1 MHLREVRIDKTGVIE
16 EALDDHLAIALSGL
30 PGTGRKTAAV
40 MLVER
45 HPEIN
50 AIYCDVE
57 EIEDVSALNRRISG
71 QPNWYL
77 VRKPEKS
84 RYSENP
90 AGFRRFTQQMP
101 REDRILFA
109 VDSRI
114 PDVFLEFVWSGIMA
128 VILPESLQ
136 FTEEETYRYLK
147 MCGSRLNGGE
157 VYHMTG
163 GWPGC
168 AAMLVRL
175 SEQLGEK
182 WSVWELCGRYEIRQY
197 IGTQILTLLPADEQ
211 KLLRERAAFP
221 RLDEELEQLLWG
233 APLGETEDRLF
244 SRGAMVF
251 VPEGRYWYVHP
262 ALRIAIDDR
271 IPAEMC
277 TKAAAWY
284 EEKGYI
290 QAALSCSRWSEDRGR
305 YKKCLMKNYDRV
317 TFLNYEKVWGEEE
330 LKNPE
335 FLYLEWMECV
345 LKQDKGRQDELK
357 KRIAELWDKVRRDTQ
372 TGANVSI
379 DGSFAK
385 EVIKKKEILLNV
397 AYADTEIGTEEWM
410 EMLQSCTEPGEK
422 IRLYHILGE
431 SVSFLGGLRDLSVLF
446 AGKGEKQEEWRRLWA
461 DRLVAENQ
469 APYRLAELE
478 YKYQTETSLQKDAW
492 AQALPVYDAN
502 TPWQIRLGIMYLIWL
517 LLDDGDKGEP
527 ARRYIRD
534 LAESLEREETSACR
548 WNARALYY
556 LAMAKWGEKEKLM
569 EWIRQTGGDIGNN
582 TGKTK
587 FYMAAEVK
595 ISLYLGDYGHAEEI
609 LPELIAWFRRGNSR
623 RWLAESLFQRALIE
637 QERGRIG
644 QALMTTAESIEIA
657 DPCRYVRLYTS
668 YGNRGAELLEQYA
681 GLNIPE
687 KVVQRHFRGHENG
700 KSADV
705 FAMKKEEWI
714 RYIADEAV
722 RRKDDSPVPPDD
734 QARARQ
740 GERLTPTEM
749 LVLQYLEK
757 GYSNSRIGEEMNISL
772 STVKSHTYNIY
783 RKLEVS
789 NRIQA
794 VQAARDYGLM

>member
-109 VDSRI
+109 VDGRI

-168 AAMLVRL
+168 VAMLVRL

-251 VPEGRYWYVHP
+251 VPEGRCWYVHP

-277 TKAAAWY
+277 AKAAAWY

-290 QAALSCSRWSEDRGR
+290 QAALSCCRWSEDRGM
-305 YKKCLMKNYDRV
+305 YKKCLMRNYDRV
-317 TFLNYEKVWGEEE
+317 TFLNYEKVWGEVD

-345 LKQDKGRQDELK
+345 LQQDRDRQDELR
-357 KRIAELWDKVRRDTQ
+357 KRIAELWDKVRRAAQ
-372 TGANVSI
+372 TGANGSI

-385 EVIKKKEILLNV
+385 EVIKKKEILLNI

-410 EMLQSCTEPGEK
+410 EMLQSWTEPGEK

-461 DRLVAENQ
+461 DRLAAEN
-469 APYRLAELE
+469 
-478 YKYQTETSLQKDAW
+478 
-492 AQALPVYDAN
+492 
-502 TPWQIRLGIMYLIWL
+502 
-517 LLDDGDKGEP
+517 
-527 ARRYIRD
+527 
-534 LAESLEREETSACR
+534 
-548 WNARALYY
+548 
-556 LAMAKWGEKEKLM
+556 
-569 EWIRQTGGDIGNN
+569 
-582 TGKTK
+582 
-587 FYMAAEVK
+587 
-595 ISLYLGDYGHAEEI
+595 
-609 LPELIAWFRRGNSR
+609 
-623 RWLAESLFQRALIE
+623 
-637 QERGRIG
+637 

-657 DPCRYVRLYTS
+657 APCRYVRLYTS

-687 KVVQRHFRGHENG
+687 KVMQRHSGEYENG

-722 RRKDDSPVPPDD
+722 RRKDNSPVPSDD

-740 GERLTPTEM
+740 GEWLTPTEM

-772 STVKSHTYNIY
+772 STVKSHM
-783 RKLEVS
+783 S
-789 NRIQA
+789 
-794 VQAARDYGLM
+794 

>member
-57 EIEDVSALNRRISG
+57 EIEDASALNRRISG

-109 VDSRI
+109 VDGRI

-244 SRGAMVF
+244 ARGAMVF

-277 TKAAAWY
+277 AKAAAWY

-290 QAALSCSRWSEDRGR
+290 QAALSCCRWSEDRGM

-317 TFLNYEKVWGEEE
+317 TFLNYEKVWGEED

-345 LKQDKGRQDELK
+345 LKQDKGRQDELR
-357 KRIAELWDKVRRDTQ
+357 KRIAEQWDKVRRDTQ
-372 TGANVSI
+372 TGANASI

-385 EVIKKKEILLNV
+385 EESKRKEILLNI
-397 AYADTEIGTEEWM
+397 AYADTQIRTEEWM

-446 AGKGEKQEEWRRLWA
+446 AGKGEKREEWRRLWV
-461 DRLVAENQ
+461 DRLATENQ
-469 APYRLAELE
+469 ASYRLAELE

-492 AQALPVYDAN
+492 AQALPAYDAN

-534 LAESLEREETSACR
+534 LAESFEREEISACR

-582 TGKTK
+582 SGKTK
-587 FYMAAEVK
+587 FYMAAVVK
-595 ISLYLGDYGHAEEI
+595 ISLYLGDYGHAEEM

-623 RWLAESLFQRALIE
+623 RWLAESLFQRALTE
-637 QERGRIG
+637 QEWGRIG

-657 DPCRYVRLYTS
+657 APCRYVRLYTS
-668 YGNRGAELLEQYA
+668 YGNKGAKLLEQYA

-687 KVVQRHFRGHENG
+687 KVVQRHFRGHENS

-722 RRKDDSPVPPDD
+722 RRKNDSPVPSDD
-734 QARARQ
+734 QARAWQ
-740 GERLTPTEM
+740 AERLTPTEM

-772 STVKSHTYNIY
+772 STVKSHM
-783 RKLEVS
+783 S
-789 NRIQA
+789 
-794 VQAARDYGLM
+794 

>member
-109 VDSRI
+109 VDGRI

-168 AAMLVRL
+168 VAMLVRL

-233 APLGETEDRLF
+233 APLGETGDRLF

-251 VPEGRYWYVHP
+251 VPEGCYWYVHP

-271 IPAEMC
+271 IPEEMC
-277 TKAAAWY
+277 AKAAAWY

-290 QAALSCSRWSEDRGR
+290 QAALSCCRWSEDRGM

-317 TFLNYEKVWGEEE
+317 TFLNYEKVWGEVD

-345 LKQDKGRQDELK
+345 LQQDKGRQDELR
-357 KRIAELWDKVRRDTQ
+357 KRIAELRNKVRQDTQ
-372 TGANVSI
+372 TGTNGSI
-379 DGSFAK
+379 DRSFAK
-385 EVIKKKEILLNV
+385 KEGKRKEILLNI

-446 AGKGEKQEEWRRLWA
+446 AGKREKREEWRRLWA
-461 DRLVAENQ
+461 DRLAADRSGAYDYSGIN
-469 APYRLAELE
+469 RN
-478 YKYQTETSLQKDAW
+478 SGS
-492 AQALPVYDAN
+492 LPVCQVIHILREQRGGA
-502 TPWQIRLGIMYLIWL
+502 
-517 LLDDGDKGEP
+517 
-527 ARRYIRD
+527 ARTI
-534 LAESLEREETSACR
+534 CR
-548 WNARALYY
+548 TEY
-556 LAMAKWGEKEKLM
+556 
-569 EWIRQTGGDIGNN
+569 
-582 TGKTK
+582 
-587 FYMAAEVK
+587 
-595 ISLYLGDYGHAEEI
+595 
-609 LPELIAWFRRGNSR
+609 P
-623 RWLAESLFQRALIE
+623 
-637 QERGRIG
+637 
-644 QALMTTAESIEIA
+644 
-657 DPCRYVRLYTS
+657 
-668 YGNRGAELLEQYA
+668 
-681 GLNIPE
+681 
-687 KVVQRHFRGHENG
+687 G
-700 KSADV
+700 KSDATA
-705 FAMKKEEWI
+705 FPGI
-714 RYIADEAV
+714 
-722 RRKDDSPVPPDD
+722 
-734 QARARQ
+734 
-740 GERLTPTEM
+740 
-749 LVLQYLEK
+749 
-757 GYSNSRIGEEMNISL
+757 
-772 STVKSHTYNIY
+772 
-783 RKLEVS
+783 
-789 NRIQA
+789 
-794 VQAARDYGLM
+794 

>member
-1 MHLREVRIDKTGVIE
+1 MKRKDISRLR
-16 EALDDHLAIALSGL
+16 S
-30 PGTGRKTAAV
+30 AA
-40 MLVER
+40 
-45 HPEIN
+45 
-50 AIYCDVE
+50 ADG
-57 EIEDVSALNRRISG
+57 RRI
-71 QPNWYL
+71 
-77 VRKPEKS
+77 
-84 RYSENP
+84 
-90 AGFRRFTQQMP
+90 AG
-101 REDRILFA
+101 
-109 VDSRI
+109 
-114 PDVFLEFVWSGIMA
+114 
-128 VILPESLQ
+128 
-136 FTEEETYRYLK
+136 
-147 MCGSRLNGGE
+147 
-157 VYHMTG
+157 
-163 GWPGC
+163 
-168 AAMLVRL
+168 
-175 SEQLGEK
+175 
-182 WSVWELCGRYEIRQY
+182 
-197 IGTQILTLLPADEQ
+197 GT
-211 KLLRERAAFP
+211 
-221 RLDEELEQLLWG
+221 
-233 APLGETEDRLF
+233 
-244 SRGAMVF
+244 
-251 VPEGRYWYVHP
+251 
-262 ALRIAIDDR
+262 
-271 IPAEMC
+271 
-277 TKAAAWY
+277 
-284 EEKGYI
+284 
-290 QAALSCSRWSEDRGR
+290 
-305 YKKCLMKNYDRV
+305 KNYDRV
-317 TFLNYEKVWGEEE
+317 TFLNYEKVWGEVD

-357 KRIAELWDKVRRDTQ
+357 KRIAELWDKVRRAAQ
-372 TGANVSI
+372 TGANGSI

-385 EVIKKKEILLNV
+385 EVIKKKEILLNI

-446 AGKGEKQEEWRRLWA
+446 AGKGEKREEWRRLWG
-461 DRLVAENQ
+461 DRLAAENQ
-469 APYRLAELE
+469 ASYRLAELE

-492 AQALPVYDAN
+492 AQALPAYDAN

-534 LAESLEREETSACR
+534 LAESFEREEVSACR

-582 TGKTK
+582 SGKTK
-587 FYMAAEVK
+587 FYMAAVVK
-595 ISLYLGDYGHAEEI
+595 ISLYLGDYGHAEEM

-623 RWLAESLFQRALIE
+623 RWLAESLFQRALTE
-637 QERGRIG
+637 QERRRIG

-657 DPCRYVRLYTS
+657 APCRYVRLYTS

-687 KVVQRHFRGHENG
+687 KVMQRHSREYENG

-722 RRKDDSPVPPDD
+722 RWKDNSPVPSDD

>member
-90 AGFRRFTQQMP
+90 VGFRRFTQQMP

-109 VDSRI
+109 VDGRI

-168 AAMLVRL
+168 VAMLVRL

-271 IPAEMC
+271 IPEEMC
-277 TKAAAWY
+277 AKAAAWY

-290 QAALSCSRWSEDRGR
+290 QAALSCSRWSEDCGR

-317 TFLNYEKVWGEEE
+317 TFLNYEKVWGEVD

-345 LKQDKGRQDELK
+345 LKQDKDRQDELR
-357 KRIAELWDKVRRDTQ
+357 KRIAELRNKVRQDTQ
-372 TGANVSI
+372 TGTNGSI
-379 DGSFAK
+379 DRSFAK
-385 EVIKKKEILLNV
+385 KEGKRKEILLNI

-446 AGKGEKQEEWRRLWA
+446 AGKGEKREEWRRLWG
-461 DRLVAENQ
+461 DRLAAEN
-469 APYRLAELE
+469 
-478 YKYQTETSLQKDAW
+478 
-492 AQALPVYDAN
+492 
-502 TPWQIRLGIMYLIWL
+502 
-517 LLDDGDKGEP
+517 
-527 ARRYIRD
+527 
-534 LAESLEREETSACR
+534 
-548 WNARALYY
+548 
-556 LAMAKWGEKEKLM
+556 
-569 EWIRQTGGDIGNN
+569 
-582 TGKTK
+582 
-587 FYMAAEVK
+587 
-595 ISLYLGDYGHAEEI
+595 
-609 LPELIAWFRRGNSR
+609 
-623 RWLAESLFQRALIE
+623 
-637 QERGRIG
+637 

-657 DPCRYVRLYTS
+657 APCRYVRLYTS
-668 YGNRGAELLEQYA
+668 YGNKGAELLEQYA

-687 KVVQRHFRGHENG
+687 KVMQRHSREYENG

-722 RRKDDSPVPPDD
+722 RRKNDSPVPSDD
-734 QARARQ
+734 QARAWQ
-740 GERLTPTEM
+740 AERLTPTEM

-772 STVKSHTYNIY
+772 STVKSHM
-783 RKLEVS
+783 S
-789 NRIQA
+789 
-794 VQAARDYGLM
+794 

>member
-57 EIEDVSALNRRISG
+57 EIEDASALNRRISG

-90 AGFRRFTQQMP
+90 AGFRKFTQQMP

-109 VDSRI
+109 VDGRI

-147 MCGSRLNGGE
+147 MCGRRLNGGE

-168 AAMLVRL
+168 VAMLVRL

-330 LKNPE
+330 LKNLE

-357 KRIAELWDKVRRDTQ
+357 KRIAELWDKVRRAAQ
-372 TGANVSI
+372 TGANGSI

-385 EVIKKKEILLNV
+385 EESKRKEILLNI

-446 AGKGEKQEEWRRLWA
+446 AGKREKREEWRRLWA
-461 DRLVAENQ
+461 DRLAAEN
-469 APYRLAELE
+469 
-478 YKYQTETSLQKDAW
+478 
-492 AQALPVYDAN
+492 
-502 TPWQIRLGIMYLIWL
+502 
-517 LLDDGDKGEP
+517 
-527 ARRYIRD
+527 
-534 LAESLEREETSACR
+534 
-548 WNARALYY
+548 
-556 LAMAKWGEKEKLM
+556 
-569 EWIRQTGGDIGNN
+569 
-582 TGKTK
+582 
-587 FYMAAEVK
+587 
-595 ISLYLGDYGHAEEI
+595 
-609 LPELIAWFRRGNSR
+609 
-623 RWLAESLFQRALIE
+623 
-637 QERGRIG
+637 

-657 DPCRYVRLYTS
+657 APCRYVRLYTS
-668 YGNRGAELLEQYA
+668 YGNKGAELLEQYA

-687 KVVQRHFRGHENG
+687 KVMQRHSREYENG

-722 RRKDDSPVPPDD
+722 RRKNDSPVPSDD
-734 QARARQ
+734 QARAWQ
-740 GERLTPTEM
+740 AERLTPTEM

-772 STVKSHTYNIY
+772 STVKSHM
-783 RKLEVS
+783 S
-789 NRIQA
+789 
-794 VQAARDYGLM
+794 

>member
-109 VDSRI
+109 VDGRI

-168 AAMLVRL
+168 VAMLVRL

-251 VPEGRYWYVHP
+251 VPEGRCWYVHP

-277 TKAAAWY
+277 AKAAAWY

-290 QAALSCSRWSEDRGR
+290 QAALSCCRWSEDRGM

-317 TFLNYEKVWGEEE
+317 TFLNYEKVWGEED

-345 LKQDKGRQDELK
+345 LQQDRGRQDELR

-372 TGANVSI
+372 TGTSGSI

-385 EVIKKKEILLNV
+385 EEGKRMEILLNI

-446 AGKGEKQEEWRRLWA
+446 AGKREKREEWRRLWA
-461 DRLVAENQ
+461 DRLAAEN
-469 APYRLAELE
+469 
-478 YKYQTETSLQKDAW
+478 
-492 AQALPVYDAN
+492 
-502 TPWQIRLGIMYLIWL
+502 
-517 LLDDGDKGEP
+517 
-527 ARRYIRD
+527 
-534 LAESLEREETSACR
+534 
-548 WNARALYY
+548 
-556 LAMAKWGEKEKLM
+556 
-569 EWIRQTGGDIGNN
+569 
-582 TGKTK
+582 
-587 FYMAAEVK
+587 
-595 ISLYLGDYGHAEEI
+595 
-609 LPELIAWFRRGNSR
+609 
-623 RWLAESLFQRALIE
+623 
-637 QERGRIG
+637 

-657 DPCRYVRLYTS
+657 APCRYVRLYTS
-668 YGNRGAELLEQYA
+668 YGNKGAELLEQYA

-687 KVVQRHFRGHENG
+687 KVMQRHSREYENG

-722 RRKDDSPVPPDD
+722 RRKNDSPVPSDD
-734 QARARQ
+734 QARAWQ
-740 GERLTPTEM
+740 AERLTPTEM

-772 STVKSHTYNIY
+772 STVKSHM
-783 RKLEVS
+783 S
-789 NRIQA
+789 
-794 VQAARDYGLM
+794 

>member
-57 EIEDVSALNRRISG
+57 EIEDASALNRRISG

-90 AGFRRFTQQMP
+90 AGFRRFTKQMP

-109 VDSRI
+109 VDGRI

-168 AAMLVRL
+168 VAMLVRL

-251 VPEGRYWYVHP
+251 VPEGRCWYVHP

-277 TKAAAWY
+277 AKAAAWY

-290 QAALSCSRWSEDRGR
+290 QAALSCCRWSEDRGM
-305 YKKCLMKNYDRV
+305 YKKCLMRNYDRV
-317 TFLNYEKVWGEEE
+317 TFLNYEKVWGEVD

-345 LKQDKGRQDELK
+345 LQQDRDRQDELR
-357 KRIAELWDKVRRDTQ
+357 KRIAELWDKVRRAAQ
-372 TGANVSI
+372 TGANGSI

-385 EVIKKKEILLNV
+385 EVIKKKEILLNI

-410 EMLQSCTEPGEK
+410 EMLQSWTEPGEK

-446 AGKGEKQEEWRRLWA
+446 AGKGEKREEWRRLWV
-461 DRLVAENQ
+461 DRLAAENQ
-469 APYRLAELE
+469 ASYRLAELE

-492 AQALPVYDAN
+492 AQALPAYDAN

-534 LAESLEREETSACR
+534 LAESFEREEISACR

-582 TGKTK
+582 SGKTK
-587 FYMAAEVK
+587 FYMAAVVK
-595 ISLYLGDYGHAEEI
+595 ISLYLGDYGHAEEM

-623 RWLAESLFQRALIE
+623 RWLAESLFQRALTE
-637 QERGRIG
+637 QERRRIG

-657 DPCRYVRLYTS
+657 APCRYVRLYTS

-687 KVVQRHFRGHENG
+687 KVMQRHSREYENR

-722 RRKDDSPVPPDD
+722 RRKDNSPVPSDD

-757 GYSNSRIGEEMNISL
+757 GYSNSRIGEEMKISL

>member
-109 VDSRI
+109 VDGRI

-168 AAMLVRL
+168 VAMLVRL

-244 SRGAMVF
+244 ARGAMVF

-271 IPAEMC
+271 IPEEMC
-277 TKAAAWY
+277 AKAAAWY

-290 QAALSCSRWSEDRGR
+290 QAAFSCCRWSENRGM
-305 YKKCLMKNYDRV
+305 YKKCLMRNYDRV
-317 TFLNYEKVWGEEE
+317 TFLNYEKVWGEKE

-345 LKQDKGRQDELK
+345 LKQDKGRQDELR
-357 KRIAELWDKVRRDTQ
+357 KRIAEQWDKVRRDTQ
-372 TGANVSI
+372 TGANASI

-385 EVIKKKEILLNV
+385 EEGKRKEILLNI

-446 AGKGEKQEEWRRLWA
+446 AGKREKREEWRRLWA
-461 DRLVAENQ
+461 DRLAADRSGAYDYSGIN
-469 APYRLAELE
+469 RN
-478 YKYQTETSLQKDAW
+478 SGS
-492 AQALPVYDAN
+492 LPVCQVIHILREQRGGA
-502 TPWQIRLGIMYLIWL
+502 
-517 LLDDGDKGEP
+517 
-527 ARRYIRD
+527 ARTI
-534 LAESLEREETSACR
+534 CR
-548 WNARALYY
+548 TEY
-556 LAMAKWGEKEKLM
+556 
-569 EWIRQTGGDIGNN
+569 
-582 TGKTK
+582 
-587 FYMAAEVK
+587 
-595 ISLYLGDYGHAEEI
+595 
-609 LPELIAWFRRGNSR
+609 P
-623 RWLAESLFQRALIE
+623 
-637 QERGRIG
+637 
-644 QALMTTAESIEIA
+644 
-657 DPCRYVRLYTS
+657 
-668 YGNRGAELLEQYA
+668 
-681 GLNIPE
+681 
-687 KVVQRHFRGHENG
+687 G
-700 KSADV
+700 KS
-705 FAMKKEEWI
+705 
-714 RYIADEAV
+714 
-722 RRKDDSPVPPDD
+722 
-734 QARARQ
+734 
-740 GERLTPTEM
+740 G
-749 LVLQYLEK
+749 
-757 GYSNSRIGEEMNISL
+757 
-772 STVKSHTYNIY
+772 
-783 RKLEVS
+783 
-789 NRIQA
+789 
-794 VQAARDYGLM
+794 AATFPGT

>member
-90 AGFRRFTQQMP
+90 AGFRKFTQQMP

-109 VDSRI
+109 VDGRI

-168 AAMLVRL
+168 VAMLVRL

-251 VPEGRYWYVHP
+251 VPEGCYWYVHP

-271 IPAEMC
+271 IPEEMC
-277 TKAAAWY
+277 AKAAAWY

-290 QAALSCSRWSEDRGR
+290 QAALSCCRWSEDRGM
-305 YKKCLMKNYDRV
+305 YKKCLMRNYDRV
-317 TFLNYEKVWGEEE
+317 TFLNYEKVWGEVD

-345 LKQDKGRQDELK
+345 LQQDRDRQDELR
-357 KRIAELWDKVRRDTQ
+357 KRIAELWDKVRRAAQ
-372 TGANVSI
+372 TGANGSI

-385 EVIKKKEILLNV
+385 EVIKKKEILLNI

-461 DRLVAENQ
+461 DRLAAEN
-469 APYRLAELE
+469 
-478 YKYQTETSLQKDAW
+478 
-492 AQALPVYDAN
+492 
-502 TPWQIRLGIMYLIWL
+502 
-517 LLDDGDKGEP
+517 
-527 ARRYIRD
+527 
-534 LAESLEREETSACR
+534 
-548 WNARALYY
+548 
-556 LAMAKWGEKEKLM
+556 
-569 EWIRQTGGDIGNN
+569 
-582 TGKTK
+582 
-587 FYMAAEVK
+587 
-595 ISLYLGDYGHAEEI
+595 
-609 LPELIAWFRRGNSR
+609 
-623 RWLAESLFQRALIE
+623 
-637 QERGRIG
+637 

-657 DPCRYVRLYTS
+657 APCRYVRLYTS
-668 YGNRGAELLEQYA
+668 YGNKGAELLEQYA

-687 KVVQRHFRGHENG
+687 KVMQRHSREYENG

-722 RRKDDSPVPPDD
+722 RRKNDSPVPSDD
-734 QARARQ
+734 QARAWQ
-740 GERLTPTEM
+740 AERLTPTEM

-772 STVKSHTYNIY
+772 STVKSHM
-783 RKLEVS
+783 S
-789 NRIQA
+789 
-794 VQAARDYGLM
+794 

>member
-90 AGFRRFTQQMP
+90 AGFRRFTKQMP

-109 VDSRI
+109 VVGRI

-233 APLGETEDRLF
+233 ASLGETEDRLF

-251 VPEGRYWYVHP
+251 VPEGRCWYVHP

-271 IPAEMC
+271 IPEEMC
-277 TKAAAWY
+277 AKAAAWY

-290 QAALSCSRWSEDRGR
+290 QAALSCCRWSEDRGM

-317 TFLNYEKVWGEEE
+317 TFLNYEKVWGEED

-345 LKQDKGRQDELK
+345 LKQDKDRQDELR

-385 EVIKKKEILLNV
+385 EESKRKEILLNV

-431 SVSFLGGLRDLSVLF
+431 SVSFLGGLGDLSVIF

-461 DRLVAENQ
+461 DRLAAENQ

-478 YKYQTETSLQKDAW
+478 YKYQTEASLQKDVW
-492 AQALPVYDAN
+492 AQALPVYDAD
-502 TPWQIRLGIMYLIWL
+502 TPWQIRLGIMYLI
-517 LLDDGDKGEP
+517 
-527 ARRYIRD
+527 
-534 LAESLEREETSACR
+534 
-548 WNARALYY
+548 
-556 LAMAKWGEKEKLM
+556 
-569 EWIRQTGGDIGNN
+569 
-582 TGKTK
+582 
-587 FYMAAEVK
+587 
-595 ISLYLGDYGHAEEI
+595 
-609 LPELIAWFRRGNSR
+609 
-623 RWLAESLFQRALIE
+623 
-637 QERGRIG
+637 
-644 QALMTTAESIEIA
+644 
-657 DPCRYVRLYTS
+657 
-668 YGNRGAELLEQYA
+668 
-681 GLNIPE
+681 
-687 KVVQRHFRGHENG
+687 
-700 KSADV
+700 
-705 FAMKKEEWI
+705 
-714 RYIADEAV
+714 
-722 RRKDDSPVPPDD
+722 
-734 QARARQ
+734 
-740 GERLTPTEM
+740 
-749 LVLQYLEK
+749 
-757 GYSNSRIGEEMNISL
+757 
-772 STVKSHTYNIY
+772 
-783 RKLEVS
+783 
-789 NRIQA
+789 
-794 VQAARDYGLM
+794 

>member
-109 VDSRI
+109 VDGRI

-277 TKAAAWY
+277 AKAAAWY

-385 EVIKKKEILLNV
+385 EESKRKEVLLNV

-431 SVSFLGGLRDLSVLF
+431 SVSFLGGLRDLSVIF

-461 DRLVAENQ
+461 DRLAAEN
-469 APYRLAELE
+469 
-478 YKYQTETSLQKDAW
+478 
-492 AQALPVYDAN
+492 
-502 TPWQIRLGIMYLIWL
+502 
-517 LLDDGDKGEP
+517 
-527 ARRYIRD
+527 
-534 LAESLEREETSACR
+534 
-548 WNARALYY
+548 
-556 LAMAKWGEKEKLM
+556 
-569 EWIRQTGGDIGNN
+569 
-582 TGKTK
+582 
-587 FYMAAEVK
+587 
-595 ISLYLGDYGHAEEI
+595 
-609 LPELIAWFRRGNSR
+609 
-623 RWLAESLFQRALIE
+623 
-637 QERGRIG
+637 

-657 DPCRYVRLYTS
+657 APCRYVRLYTS
-668 YGNRGAELLEQYA
+668 YGNKGAELLEQYA

-687 KVVQRHFRGHENG
+687 KVMQRHSREYENG

-722 RRKDDSPVPPDD
+722 RRKNDSPVPSDD
-734 QARARQ
+734 QARAWQ
-740 GERLTPTEM
+740 AERLTPTEM

-772 STVKSHTYNIY
+772 STVKSHM
-783 RKLEVS
+783 S
-789 NRIQA
+789 
-794 VQAARDYGLM
+794 

>member
-90 AGFRRFTQQMP
+90 AGFLRFTQQMP

-109 VDSRI
+109 VDGRI

-244 SRGAMVF
+244 ARGAMVF

-277 TKAAAWY
+277 AKAAAWY

-290 QAALSCSRWSEDRGR
+290 QAALSCYRWSEDRGM
-305 YKKCLMKNYDRV
+305 YKKCLMRNYDRV
-317 TFLNYEKVWGEEE
+317 TFLNYEKVWGEVD

-345 LKQDKGRQDELK
+345 LQQDRDRQDELR
-357 KRIAELWDKVRRDTQ
+357 KRIAELWDKVRRAAQ
-372 TGANVSI
+372 TGANGSI

-385 EVIKKKEILLNV
+385 EVIKKKEILLNI

-461 DRLVAENQ
+461 DRLAAENQ
-469 APYRLAELE
+469 A
-478 YKYQTETSLQKDAW
+478 
-492 AQALPVYDAN
+492 
-502 TPWQIRLGIMYLIWL
+502 
-517 LLDDGDKGEP
+517 
-527 ARRYIRD
+527 
-534 LAESLEREETSACR
+534 
-548 WNARALYY
+548 
-556 LAMAKWGEKEKLM
+556 
-569 EWIRQTGGDIGNN
+569 
-582 TGKTK
+582 
-587 FYMAAEVK
+587 
-595 ISLYLGDYGHAEEI
+595 
-609 LPELIAWFRRGNSR
+609 
-623 RWLAESLFQRALIE
+623 
-637 QERGRIG
+637 
-644 QALMTTAESIEIA
+644 LMTIAESIEIA
-657 DPCRYVRLYTS
+657 APCRYVRLYTS
-668 YGNRGAELLEQYA
+668 YGNKGAELLEQYA

-687 KVVQRHFRGHENG
+687 KVMQRHSREYENG

-722 RRKDDSPVPPDD
+722 RRKNDSPVPSDD
-734 QARARQ
+734 QARAWQ
-740 GERLTPTEM
+740 AERLTPTEM

-772 STVKSHTYNIY
+772 STVKSHM
-783 RKLEVS
+783 S
-789 NRIQA
+789 
-794 VQAARDYGLM
+794 